1 MIVHFIL
8 PGETLQ
14 SISDEIKLENP
25 KYLKEYHNEHCG
37 RNERIGNELSPGK
50 KLLIPDIVKIKEYN
64 SRNDAPFKKRELNP
78 ALNFNPEGLQQK
90 YQVRII
96 ETNVPENGPVKN
108 STTSFEVAL
117 QWIRKEDDQHI
128 FHLSKDNIRSENGG
142 KMGDLAAE
150 CIKALNP
157 VEIRTNAKGKV
168 LKISL
173 TKEIT
178 ERFQQIKE
186 RLSDLFPDQYAA
198 LYIEEFEYA
207 VQNEK
212 LFDERMKEDA
222 FIRMYF
228 TPIRNTFKNGVSAFD
243 HFITYESIPVTVA
256 QRVEDIHYTEEITLL
271 QNLHYAQVQNDL
283 DYTGK
288 FTLYT
293 KTGIVKNIEINY
305 NISQYSVKYTTNLS
319 VYEML

>member
-14 SISDEIKLENP
+14 SISGEIQLENP
-25 KYLKEYHNEHCG
+25 EYLKEYHNEHCG

-64 SRNDAPFKKRELNP
+64 SRNDAPFKKLELNP
-78 ALNFNPEGLQQK
+78 VLNFNPEGLQQK

-96 ETNVPENGPVKN
+96 ETNATENGPAKN
-108 STTSFEVAL
+108 STTSFEIAL

-173 TKEIT
+173 TKDVT
-178 ERFQQIKE
+178 EHFQQIKE

-207 VQNEK
+207 VQNKK

-228 TPIRNTFKNGVSAFD
+228 APIRNAFKNGVSTFD
-243 HFITYESIPVTVA
+243 HFITYENIPVTIA
-256 QRVEDIHYTEEITLL
+256 QRVEDIHYSEEITLL
-271 QNLHYAQVQNDL
+271 QNLQHYQIQNDL

-305 NISQYSVKYTTNLS
+305 NISQYGVKYTTSLS
-319 VYEML
+319 VSEIL